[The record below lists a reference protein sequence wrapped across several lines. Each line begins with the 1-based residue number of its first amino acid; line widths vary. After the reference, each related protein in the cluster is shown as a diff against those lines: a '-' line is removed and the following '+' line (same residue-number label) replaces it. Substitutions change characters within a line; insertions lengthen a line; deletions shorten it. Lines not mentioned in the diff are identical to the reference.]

1 MEGCAMCCNHSN
13 WGCGCSSCG
22 CRCCCNRGCDCD
34 ASDSGSN
41 WDPAWLCEV
50 CRNSAA
56 AAAAVTADTAANTQR
71 TCWG

>member
-1 MEGCAMCCNHSN
+1 MCCNHSN

-56 AAAAVTADTAANTQR
+56 VTAESAAASAQR

>member
-1 MEGCAMCCNHSN
+1 MCCNNSN
-13 WGCGCSSCG
+13 SCWGCGCSSCG

-34 ASDSGSN
+34 ASGSGSN

-56 AAAAVTADTAANTQR
+56 AAAVTADTAANTQR